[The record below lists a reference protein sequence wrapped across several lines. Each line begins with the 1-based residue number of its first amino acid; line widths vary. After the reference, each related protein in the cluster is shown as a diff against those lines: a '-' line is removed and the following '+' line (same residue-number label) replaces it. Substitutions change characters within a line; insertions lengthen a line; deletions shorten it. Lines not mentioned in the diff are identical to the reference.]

1 MELHDEAS
9 TDWMIFNSTDSVYF
23 DPRTFATKEE
33 AAAAAEDHRAAY
45 ATQGYYLTADGF
57 RIDPADIEIEIV
69 PA

>member
-9 TDWMIFNSTDSVYF
+9 AGWMIFNSTDSVYF
-23 DPRTFATKEE
+23 DPRTFGTKED

-57 RIDPADIEIEIV
+57 RIDPAEIEIEIV